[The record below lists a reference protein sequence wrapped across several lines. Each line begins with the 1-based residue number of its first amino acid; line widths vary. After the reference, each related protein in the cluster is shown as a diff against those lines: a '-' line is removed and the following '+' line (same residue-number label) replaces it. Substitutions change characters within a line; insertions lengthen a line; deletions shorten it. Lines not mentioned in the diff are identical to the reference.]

1 MLSVVHGIITLK
13 FCLCHYRI
21 QIQRSEV
28 VHLVGV
34 GYPPE
39 NIENGA
45 RPRNGSWSQEGQTSG
60 MIIYSVTSCNIP
72 SNG

>member
-34 GYPPE
+34 GYIPE

-45 RPRNGSWSQEGQTSG
+45 RPGNGSWSQEGSDFWDDYTLCDVMQHTK
-60 MIIYSVTSCNIP
+60 
-72 SNG
+72 